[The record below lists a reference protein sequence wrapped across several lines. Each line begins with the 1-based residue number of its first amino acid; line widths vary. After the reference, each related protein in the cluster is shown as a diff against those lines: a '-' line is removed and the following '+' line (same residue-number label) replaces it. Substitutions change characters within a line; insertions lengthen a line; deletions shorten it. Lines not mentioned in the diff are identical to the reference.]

1 MVGEETSNITVGPVI
16 FNQTDRCFKGSKNE
30 MNSFHTFSLDAET
43 MSHLLKN
50 KTFAIGQ
57 TIPGL
62 LLAAWEKH
70 LSIWQDILEDF

>member
-1 MVGEETSNITVGPVI
+1 MVGEEISNIIVGPVI
-16 FNQTDRCFKGSKNE
+16 FNQTDMCFKSSKNE
-30 MNSFHTFSLDAET
+30 MNLCHTFSLDAET

-50 KTFAIGQ
+50 KTSSIGQ
-57 TIPGL
+57 TILGL